1 MRVLIDTH
9 VYLWWLDDPHRLS
22 KKALATIED
31 GDNTIFVSV
40 AVPWEIM
47 IKKKLGKLQVTEDV
61 MSYMEQ
67 ENFLSLAISHQH
79 VMALDVLPGYH
90 QDPFDRIQIAQAL
103 IENITLI
110 TRDQHILRYDDIK
123 TLKA

>member
-79 VMALDVLPGYH
+79 VMALGILPSYH